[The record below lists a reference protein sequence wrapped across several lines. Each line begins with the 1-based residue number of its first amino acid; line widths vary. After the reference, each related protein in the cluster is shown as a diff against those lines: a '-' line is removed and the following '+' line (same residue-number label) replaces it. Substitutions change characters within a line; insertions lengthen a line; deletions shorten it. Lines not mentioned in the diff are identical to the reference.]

1 MSESAPT
8 VYILHGEDEFA
19 ISQFIDGLV
28 SKMGD
33 PTTAMMNVTRL
44 DGRSTDLGEL
54 RTAVSAM
61 PFLTKRRVVILSQ
74 PIARVNNPDTREKFI
89 DLLNQV
95 QPSTALLLIEYKPL
109 VSERDRRRGEFHWLE
124 EWAESN
130 PQQAYLRQFKQPNS
144 GEMVRWILNRAESAG
159 GKFTPRA
166 AALLGSLVGDETR
179 LADQE
184 IHKLLDYVNY
194 NRAVEPDDVE
204 YLTAIIPQGDIFVM
218 VDALGNQDE
227 KRAMGMLHRLL
238 ETQQP
243 ISIFGMVVRQFRL
256 LLLAREVIDRGGG
269 VKDVARELSVHPF
282 VAEKITSQARHFT
295 IPVLEK
301 VHHRLLDMDEAVKT
315 GQIQG
320 DLALDTMVAV
330 FTSQ

>member
-44 DGRSTDLGEL
+44 DGRSTDLREL
-54 RTAVSAM
+54 RTVVSAM

-95 QPSTALLLIEYKPL
+95 PPSTALLLIEYKSL

-124 EWAESN
+124 AWAESN

-144 GEMVRWILNRAESAG
+144 GEMVRWILDRAESAG

-166 AALLGSLVGDETR
+166 AALLGSLVGDDTR

-204 YLTAIIPQGDIFVM
+204 NLTAIIPQGDIFIM
-218 VDALGNQDE
+218 VDALGNQDG

-243 ISIFGMVVRQFRL
+243 TSIFGMVVRQFRL

-269 VKDVARELSVHPF
+269 VQDVARELSVHPF

-301 VHHRLLDMDEAVKT
+301 VHHRLLDMDEGVKT